1 MNSSRALNLFV
12 NPWLMWSRVAWKTG
26 EMALAASPVI
36 HHRAGRLLL
45 AGAGSNPK
53 DQREFALMGR
63 EKVEAGLEAA
73 QDVGM
78 RSLTLNLQLAGMAFK
93 QGLWVW
99 SALLSLAGSRTI
111 AQSLQRQSRLVE
123 GTMNRSAIAASTLS
137 AASARIARRALGPAQ
152 ARIGKNAR
160 RLRRR

>member
-1 MNSSRALNLFV
+1 MTSSRALNLFM
-12 NPWLMWSRVAWKTG
+12 NPLLVWGRVAWKTG

-45 AGAGSNPK
+45 AGAEPRPG
-53 DQREFALMGR
+53 DQREFALMTG

-73 QDVGM
+73 QDVAL
-78 RSLTLNLQLAGMAFK
+78 RTLTLNLQLAGQAFR
-93 QGLWVW
+93 QGLWMW
-99 SALLSLAGSRTI
+99 SALLSVAASRTL

-123 GTMNRSAIAASTLS
+123 GTITRSAVAASTLS
-137 AASARIARRALGPAQ
+137 GASAQLARRALGPAHT
-152 ARIGKNAR
+152 RIGKNAR